1 MNNLNEKQNNHDLLS
16 LLKLQRYKYNQVSKI
31 STLNFILSVLV
42 PIGISIIGLFNLS
55 STTVSYI
62 NYIGALCTGVYLWL
76 SFKLKT
82 MKENAAKIQYVF
94 DVQLFGFKQNYLICN
109 NSLTELLALSKGE
122 KVQRLKG
129 LENWY
134 SIKNNL
140 HINDAIFS
148 CQQQNIRWD
157 KKLRKYFLSF
167 IIVLG
172 LLSIFTITT
181 IAILNNVEFN
191 ILWSYTFL
199 LMPIVS
205 YFISFIFSC
214 VDDIKQQ
221 NELNESFNFYKTQ
234 KTISIKDLSSLEEK
248 IFQYRKGLIKI
259 PNWFF
264 NIFRKFM
271 QKEADDYSEVESD
284 KYSKQ

>member
-1 MNNLNEKQNNHDLLS
+1 MNNLHEKQNNHDLLS

-62 NYIGALCTGVYLWL
+62 NYIGALCTGIYLWL

-122 KVQRLKG
+122 KVQKLKG

-167 IIVLG
+167 IIILG
-172 LLSIFTITT
+172 LFSTFTITT

-284 KYSKQ
+284 KYSK

>member
-1 MNNLNEKQNNHDLLS
+1 MNNLHEKQNNHDLLS
-16 LLKLQRYKYNQVSKI
+16 LLKLQRYNYNQVSKI

-62 NYIGALCTGVYLWL
+62 NYIGALCTGIYLWL

-122 KVQRLKG
+122 KVQKLKG

-167 IIVLG
+167 IIILG
-172 LLSIFTITT
+172 LFSTFTITT

-284 KYSKQ
+284 KYSK